1 MSSSISLS
9 TVSQAK
15 MALHAA
21 RHGHGNPI
29 HGILVGRSSPAS
41 VEVTDAVP
49 VCHEEP
55 TKPIVDMSL
64 RLVDGH
70 LTIKNDGT
78 GIVGWYTANAN
89 AGDDAPGPSARR
101 VASCLSSEEGCGG
114 CVLLAVSSG
123 RIAGCLAGDGDGGPI
138 CDAYEADG
146 KSGAY
151 TRLVD
156 GTRISSEDGGAR
168 LGEVIGSAIRSS
180 GGEGEG
186 DVAAGGGAAQLSI
199 CDFVDHLDDCGRGDW
214 IENREVG
221 TFVKN
226 ALA

>member
-78 GIVGWYTANAN
+78 RIVGWYTANAN

-101 VASCLSSEEGCGG
+101 VASCLSAEEGCGG

-138 CDAYEADG
+138 CDASRRTASPG
-146 KSGAY
+146 R
-151 TRLVD
+151 TRD
-156 GTRISSEDGGAR
+156 SWTGRGYRRRTGGR
-168 LGEVIGSAIRSS
+168 GSARSS
-180 GGEGEG
+180 GRRFGRPAGRG
-186 DVAAGGGAAQLSI
+186 RATSPPVGAGLSCQYATSSIIWTTAAGGIGSRI
-199 CDFVDHLDDCGRGDW
+199 EKSVHL
-214 IENREVG
+214 
-221 TFVKN
+221 
-226 ALA
+226 